1 MRTSLRAG
9 AMLLAVLAGGGAAL
23 ILTPPADAAK
33 PAARAGVS
41 GGADVAAREFL
52 ASLPPDLR
60 KAASFPADAPERT
73 TWNYVPMD
81 RAGVSMLQLDDAQ
94 SEKLG
99 PLLASALS
107 PGGLLTA
114 RDVIKHENI
123 LRRVETEQGIDATRR
138 DPGRYYT
145 AVFGTQTGAAPWAW
159 RFEGHHLSINVTQL
173 PGRPPIVA
181 PLFVGANPAKVPTG
195 PNAGYRLLAAEE
207 DLGREL
213 IRMLPDHERKV
224 ALIKDEAFG
233 EILTRNDPKV
243 APLALEGLAAADMS
257 EPERA
262 QLRRVLN
269 LYVARMNADA
279 AKDQSYQVER
289 AGFDKLHFAWA
300 GGVDE
305 GQPHYYRIHGPTVLV
320 EYDDTQNGANHIHT
334 VYRDLERDLG
344 GDVLGAHYRSDRH
357 DRMVA
362 AAAPR

>member
-114 RDVIKHENI
+114 RDVMKHENI
-123 LRRVETEQGIDATRR
+123 LRRVETEAGIDATRR

-145 AVFGTQTGAAPWAW
+145 SVFGKPQAGAPWAW
-159 RFEGHHLSINVTQL
+159 RFEGHHLSINVTEL
-173 PGRPPIVA
+173 PGAPPAVA
-181 PLFVGANPAKVPTG
+181 PVFIGANPARVLTG
-195 PNAGYRLLAAEE
+195 PQTGFRLLAAEE

-213 IRMLPDHERKV
+213 VTMLSPEKRKLAVIDARAPD
-224 ALIKDEAFG
+224 
-233 EILTRNDPKV
+233 EILTRNDPQV
-243 APLALEGLAAADMS
+243 APLAAEGLAALMPAFDVT
-257 EPERA
+257 PARYITAIVTERG
-262 QLRRVLN
+262 VVKPVN
-269 LYVARMNADA
+269 ARSL
-279 AKDQSYQVER
+279 K
-289 AGFDKLHFAWA
+289 K
-300 GGVDE
+300 
-305 GQPHYYRIHGPTVLV
+305 TV
-320 EYDDTQNGANHIHT
+320 
-334 VYRDLERDLG
+334 
-344 GDVLGAHYRSDRH
+344 S
-357 DRMVA
+357 
-362 AAAPR
+362 